1 MFPKSF
7 CGLRCLVIIAGVCLV
22 MTAAAQD
29 KPSIDVITSDAWPL
43 SGVQVLKK
51 QGYTVNV
58 YNLDDGKR
66 LVKRLARG
74 LPPNQQAAVQRLQA
88 TFRRL
93 GKDRLRAEFMQA
105 FQAQIISTQYGLT
118 RYPAVVFD
126 HGGSVVYGVTDLPAA
141 LRRYRA
147 WRRSR

>member
-29 KPSIDVITSDAWPL
+29 KPSIDVITSDACPL